1 MPAAWHQELHLVI
14 SAAIYYNVN
23 EIGTKIRGTLASEAS
38 RLRIGAAFLLS
49 GGAANYKV
57 SPLHERAP
65 FLGSDLMLIS
75 YVS

>member
-1 MPAAWHQELHLVI
+1 MPAARHQELHLVI
-14 SAAIYYNVN
+14 SHSAAIYYNIN

-57 SPLHERAP
+57 SPL
-65 FLGSDLMLIS
+65 L
-75 YVS
+75 